1 MTGMRWTRLVAGLK
15 AYGEALAALKDDAA
29 TIDHARL
36 RRIEDELAALNA
48 KVAAMRPEPP
58 STLHAFATSRL
69 LRVHP
74 EGSTKGSRRRPRISR
89 QPGAKTGSRLLD

>member
-1 MTGMRWTRLVAGLK
+1 MTGTLWTRLVAELK
-15 AYGEALAALKDDAA
+15 AYGEALAALEDDAA
-29 TIDHARL
+29 AIDHARL

-69 LRVHP
+69 LVVHP
-74 EGSTKGSRRRPRISR
+74 EGSTKGGRPRPRISPSAWR
-89 QPGAKTGSRLLD
+89 RDRKSIA